1 MYLVLIA
8 WMYVAVMMAVAEAT
22 NTTGTLLGALVTF
35 VLYGLLPMSIVLYL
49 MGAPARRKAAK
60 KREAAD
66 AAQAMAASPLAD
78 PIDPTNVAASTEA
91 RSDEPDAGGHAPGS
105 AEPLAV
111 APVREKAR

>member
-22 NTTGTLLGALVTF
+22 HSTGTLLGALVTF

-66 AAQAMAASPLAD
+66 AALAMGVPTTVG
-78 PIDPTNVAASTEA
+78 PIDPTNFPVHQANP
-91 RSDEPDAGGHAPGS
+91 SDEPDAGGHAAG
-105 AEPLAV
+105 ATEPLAV
-111 APVREKAR
+111 APVREKGR

>member
-66 AAQAMAASPLAD
+66 AALAMGASTPVG
-78 PIDPTNVAASTEA
+78 PIDPTNVATSTEPL
-91 RSDEPDAGGHAPGS
+91 SGQPDAGRHATGA
-105 AEPLAV
+105 AEPVAV
-111 APVREKAR
+111 APVREEAR

>member
-60 KREAAD
+60 KREAED
-66 AAQAMAASPLAD
+66 AALAMAASLPVTTTDPRKVATDAD
-78 PIDPTNVAASTEA
+78 GPSDQPDAGAHAAST
-91 RSDEPDAGGHAPGS
+91 
-105 AEPLAV
+105 AEPQSV
-111 APVREKAR
+111 APVREEAR

>member
-22 NTTGTLLGALVTF
+22 NTTGSLLGALVTF

-66 AAQAMAASPLAD
+66 TALAMGKSTPVG
-78 PIDPTNVAASTEA
+78 PTDPTNVAASTEPL
-91 RSDEPDAGGHAPGS
+91 SGQPDAGRHATS
-105 AEPLAV
+105 AAEPVAV
-111 APVREKAR
+111 APVREEAR

>member
-66 AAQAMAASPLAD
+66 AALAMRASTPAAL
-78 PIDPTNVAASTEA
+78 IDPTNVEASSGPL
-91 RSDEPDAGGHAPGS
+91 SDAPDAGGHATGS
-105 AEPLAV
+105 TEPVAV
-111 APVREKAR
+111 ATVREEAR

>member
-60 KREAAD
+60 KREAED
-66 AAQAMAASPLAD
+66 AALAMAASPSLDTTDPRKIAAD
-78 PIDPTNVAASTEA
+78 ADGS
-91 RSDEPDAGGHAPGS
+91 SDQPDAGAHAAGATAPQS
-105 AEPLAV
+105 I
-111 APVREKAR
+111 APVRKEAR